1 MTATRKQITK
11 AVEAL
16 LKAAL
21 PTVEGRVYRS
31 RVRHI
36 QSKRL
41 PAIGV
46 YGLKEALDAKDT
58 SPPRYTR
65 DLTLAVEVVA
75 NGEGMDDTLND
86 LADAVEDA
94 LVADPT
100 LGGLVQ
106 DLEMRGIEISLAEKG
121 DELVGCARV
130 DAGVWYE
137 RARQQPE
144 LDDFA
149 TGGVRWDLAPPDG
162 ATDAEDTIHP
172 AQE

>member
-1 MTATRKQITK
+1 VTATRQQIVT
-11 AVEAL
+11 AV
-16 LKAAL
+16 AAMLRAVL
-21 PTVEGRVYRS
+21 PAVDGRVFPS

-36 QSKRL
+36 QSARL

-46 YGLKEALDAKDT
+46 YGLKEALDDEGT
-58 SPPRYTR
+58 SPRRYTR

-75 NGEGMDDTLND
+75 NGEGMDATLNE

-94 LVADPT
+94 LEADPT

-106 DLEMRGIEISLAEKG
+106 DLELRGVEISLAEKG

-137 RARQQPE
+137 RARQLPD

-149 TGGVRWDLAPPDG
+149 TGGVRWDLAPQDG
-162 ATDAEDTIHP
+162 APDAADIIYPE
-172 AQE
+172 QE

>member
-1 MTATRKQITK
+1 MATRKQITK

-16 LKAAL
+16 LKASL

-36 QSKRL
+36 QSTRL

-46 YGLKEALDAKDT
+46 YGLKEDLDDEGT

-65 DLTLAVEVVA
+65 DLTLSVEVVA
-75 NGEGMDDTLND
+75 NGEAMDDTLND
-86 LADAVEDA
+86 LSDAVEDA
-94 LVADPT
+94 LLADPT

-106 DLEMRGIEISLAEKG
+106 DLGLRKVELSLAEKG

-137 RARQQPE
+137 RVRQQPD

-149 TGGVRWDLAPPDG
+149 TGGVRWDLAPQDDV
-162 ATDAEDTIHP
+162 TDAEDTIHP
-172 AQE
+172 EQE